1 MKRVM
6 DIVIGAAALV
16 VLLPLLA
23 AIAALVWIGSGR
35 PVFFGQERVGRNFRR
50 FRVWKFRTMRQ
61 DPAGPLVTVN
71 GDRRVTRVGAL
82 LRALKLDELP
92 QFWNVLKGDMSLV
105 GPRPEVGSYVDLYQ
119 ERYAAILTIRPGIT
133 DLASLAYRH
142 EERLLAS
149 QPNPERY
156 YRDVVLPAKL
166 NLADEYLQE
175 HSLFLD
181 ARILIRTV
189 FAIFR
194 R

>member
-1 MKRVM
+1 MKRAM

-105 GPRPEVGSYVDLYQ
+105 GPRPEVGSYVYLYQ